1 MAERTYSVIQE
12 GQDLVA
18 KLVLRYPDV
27 LWQVRP
33 NQIAVLGID
42 NKEPTKRSKPY
53 RVRSIANAEKA
64 VLAMNNIKTRF
75 IIETYWSLW
84 NGWDAAKKEWVL
96 INALLRVKLDEG
108 RLIAPDSVEFK
119 IILDKVGFDW
129 DLEGAVLPSLTA
141 GDPIEFDL
149 DLRPGL
155 DDVEKDEEEE
165 D

>member
-1 MAERTYSVIQE
+1 
-12 GQDLVA
+12 
-18 KLVLRYPDV
+18 
-27 LWQVRP
+27 
-33 NQIAVLGID
+33 
-42 NKEPTKRSKPY
+42 
-53 RVRSIANAEKA
+53 
-64 VLAMNNIKTRF
+64 
-75 IIETYWSLW
+75 LW